1 MAGALGAR
9 SLGGGLA
16 STGFG
21 AGRRVGHMVA
31 GGRWS
36 LARRGCFSAVAKWEG
51 VPHPALMSSSSA
63 LPSAAPAGVA
73 DLNATEVFSILGN
86 ERRRRLLVALSNGV
100 GQAAS
105 QLAPLIGR
113 TQDSTMKHLLEMK
126 AADLV
131 TMARD
136 PVDERRMLYTL
147 NPAILVRRTEAGLEM
162 DFDCCLMRVK

>member
-1 MAGALGAR
+1 
-9 SLGGGLA
+9 
-16 STGFG
+16 
-21 AGRRVGHMVA
+21 
-31 GGRWS
+31 
-36 LARRGCFSAVAKWEG
+36 
-51 VPHPALMSSSSA
+51 MSSSSA
-63 LPSAAPAGVA
+63 LPNVVPAIAAKLIPK
-73 DLNATEVFSILGN
+73 EVFSILGN
-86 ERRRRLLVALSNGV
+86 EKRRRLLVALSNGA

-126 AADLV
+126 AAGLV

-147 NPAILVRRTEAGLEM
+147 SPSVQVRRTETGLEM